1 VLHTA
6 CDSEAFISRETLE
19 KGKLH
24 SLMDQ
29 NEYETDADKPDHML
43 SLYQFIRKF
52 AKLLEKSFFHHLNL
66 VK

>member
-1 VLHTA
+1 
-6 CDSEAFISRETLE
+6 
-19 KGKLH
+19 
-24 SLMDQ
+24 MDQ

-66 VK
+66 VKWIPIFTLEDTIAEGEDEFVFHKCD